1 MTSAGDIPDHHEVE
15 MIEENWKAYRNIIR
29 GGFFFNDSVIALAD
43 YIDDEKDNAV
53 TKDVNE
59 YTQTQTADNLEETKH
74 FSDFLDDEMIKRE
87 SVEVRNNLL
96 AK

>member
-1 MTSAGDIPDHHEVE
+1 MTSAGDIPDLEDVHRV
-15 MIEENWKAYRNIIR
+15 EENWKAYRNIIR

-43 YIDDEKDNAV
+43 YSDDEKVNAI

-59 YTQTQTADNLEETKH
+59 YTQTKTADNLEETEH
-74 FSDFLDDEMIKRE
+74 FSDFLDDEKIKRK
-87 SVEVRNNLL
+87 SVKVRNNLL